1 MSVGEPDYDW
11 PQRSQKK
18 VLGMRGPHRPLRC
31 LNVAWSMNLLRC
43 VQVGW
48 CWDIMFWRPQ
58 ETRLGPICWRSTGT
72 TRICSPAYKYA
83 SHAHKWRRKI
93 LLKEISKLKVA
104 PNNHLHNTLDCS
116 HLLSGTPPHSPYKN
130 KKCLEIF
137 INPQTLPFRPE
148 YSKLRMCSPAQDYCV
163 DPREAR

>member
-1 MSVGEPDYDW
+1 MLNKV
-11 PQRSQKK
+11 KK
-18 VLGMRGPHRPLRC
+18 NNVRNAGPHRPLRC
-31 LNVAWSMNLLRC
+31 INVAWSIDLLRC

-83 SHAHKWRRKI
+83 SHAHKWCRKI
-93 LLKEISKLKVA
+93 LLKESSKLKVA

-116 HLLSGTPPHSPYKN
+116 HLLSKTPPHSPFKN
-130 KKCLEIF
+130 KKCLI
-137 INPQTLPFRPE
+137 
-148 YSKLRMCSPAQDYCV
+148 LRQSIKHTCYLFGSRSDLFGKGLQLFGDF
-163 DPREAR
+163 